1 MENEDSNIERTKRN
15 FFIISGVIIISVLT
29 LKIYSDYRIGKL
41 K

>member
-15 FFIISGVIIISVLT
+15 FFIIMGVITLSVVT